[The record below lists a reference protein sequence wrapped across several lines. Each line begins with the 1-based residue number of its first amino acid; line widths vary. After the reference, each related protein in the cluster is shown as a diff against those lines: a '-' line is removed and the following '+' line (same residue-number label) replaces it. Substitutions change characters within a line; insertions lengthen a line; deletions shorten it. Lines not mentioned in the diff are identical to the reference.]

1 MPTEQNEPTTVDEL
15 MDVLPSLS
23 LRYAEVAPAD
33 PSTHDDSAIAVI
45 IAYQRK
51 NRANLAE
58 GIKPKRGKAA
68 SGPSKPL
75 DLVALGLIKAVPKP
89 TMTGFKRR
97 I

>member
-1 MPTEQNEPTTVDEL
+1 MQPDEPTTVDEL

-33 PSTHDDSAIAVI
+33 PSTHDESAIAVI

-58 GIKPKRGKAA
+58 GIKPKRGRAA
-68 SGPSKPL
+68 SGPSKPI
-75 DLVALGLIKAVPKP
+75 DLVALGLVKSVPTSVAP
-89 TMTGFKRR
+89 GLKRR